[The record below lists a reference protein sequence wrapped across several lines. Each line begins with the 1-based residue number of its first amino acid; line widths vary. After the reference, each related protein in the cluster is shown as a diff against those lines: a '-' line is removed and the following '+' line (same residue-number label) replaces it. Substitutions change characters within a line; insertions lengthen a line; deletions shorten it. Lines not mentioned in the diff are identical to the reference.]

1 MKKLLL
7 VLTVLAF
14 TNLSFAQALTVKD
27 AAKAT
32 ETVNKASSKEVQ
44 KQLENGLVNNDELAA
59 LGADYL
65 KNNSETRSTFATLYK
80 ENKGV
85 INSTMKSVM
94 SNPKLKNSVMD
105 WINNNPDVMNKALTM
120 LGM

>member
-7 VLTVLAF
+7 VLTILAF
-14 TNLSFAQALTVKD
+14 TNITFAQTIALND

-32 ETVNKASSKEVQ
+32 NSVTKAGSKEVQ
-44 KQLENGLVNNDELAA
+44 KQIENGLVTNEDLAA
-59 LGADYL
+59 MGADYL
-65 KNNSETRSTFATLYK
+65 KSNPETRSTFATLYK

-85 INSTMKSVM
+85 IGSTMKAVM
-94 SNPKLKNSVMD
+94 NNPKLKNSVMD
-105 WINNNPDVMNKALTM
+105 YINDNPDIMNKALSV